1 MIEPPLREIRRY
13 LGMKGEDPQV
23 ESLIAEC
30 VAQLNEVISPQS
42 VYRYFDLSF
51 ANGYPVIE
59 GHVLE
64 SRDLAKNLRGCTQVV
79 LLACTLGIGADRLLN
94 RSSFSSMTKAAVIQA
109 AAAAMIEEYTD
120 GVCRKIEED
129 LHKDSLYLRPRFS
142 CGYGDLGLQAQK
154 VVFTLL
160 DPAKNAGITLTD
172 SLLMVPVKSVTA
184 FIGIPREHADCSAG
198 CASCTM
204 HDTCLYRKD
213 ETDETNTG
221 KTE

>member
-30 VAQLNEVISPQS
+30 VRELNEVISPRS

-51 ANGYPVIE
+51 EDGYPVIE
-59 GHVLE
+59 GHVLK
-64 SRDLAKNLRGCTQVV
+64 SRDLAKNLRGCRQVI

-120 GVCRKIEED
+120 TVCREIEAD
-129 LHKDSLYLRPRFS
+129 LQNSSLYLRPRFS
-142 CGYGDLGLQAQK
+142 CGYGDLGLDAQK
-154 VVFTLL
+154 VIFALL
-160 DPAKNAGITLTD
+160 DPAKKRRHYTDGQPAHGAGEVCD
-172 SLLMVPVKSVTA
+172 
-184 FIGIPREHADCSAG
+184 
-198 CASCTM
+198 
-204 HDTCLYRKD
+204 CLYRHIP
-213 ETDETNTG
+213 
-221 KTE
+221 